1 MLLVIALANAAGVA
15 LGGPGF
21 APHPHG
27 LERGVNFA
35 MLTLAH
41 ARAYPVFAVMFGY
54 GLVQL
59 ARRQDAAGATP
70 ERVRRVLLRRTP
82 CS

>member
-1 MLLVIALANAAGVA
+1 MRPAWRSADLASR
-15 LGGPGF
+15 
-21 APHPHG
+21 PHG

-59 ARRQDAAGATP
+59 ARRQDAVRRRRR
-70 ERVRRVLLRRTP
+70 RVRADE
-82 CS
+82 